1 MDDAKARPPLLALT
15 GATGFIG
22 QQLQRQLL
30 ADGFGLRVL
39 VRPDSTR
46 PGNILPGAQVA
57 RAHLDDASGLAEAL
71 QGVNAVVY
79 CAGSVRGRVP
89 ADFAAANI
97 DGVRY
102 LAAVLS
108 SLDAPPPVLLISSLA
123 ASRPEISAYAASKA
137 EGERQLR
144 AHPEL
149 AWTILRPPAVYGPGD
164 KEMRSILASIRHG
177 LAFVPGPPGQ
187 RLSLLYAQDLASA
200 VSAWVTSSAA
210 CRHQV
215 FEIDDGHPDGYDWDQ
230 IGEAVGHGRVRQ
242 IRVPAAVLRL
252 LARINWVLSGMLGY
266 APMLTPGKVRE
277 LTQKAWVCDNA
288 TFGRITGWTPAVGL
302 REGARRMFDQA
313 GRG

>member
-22 QQLQRQLL
+22 QQLQLQLL
-30 ADGFGLRVL
+30 ADGFRLRVL
-39 VRPDSTR
+39 VRPDSPR
-46 PGNILPGAQVA
+46 QGNILPGVQAVPV
-57 RAHLDDASGLAEAL
+57 RLDDAVGLAEAVH
-71 QGVNAVVY
+71 GVNAVIY

-89 ADFAAANI
+89 ADFAAANV

-102 LAAVLS
+102 LASVLS
-108 SLDAPPPVLLISSLA
+108 ELEAPPPVLLISSLA
-123 ASRPEISAYAASKA
+123 ASRPEISDYAASKA

-164 KEMRSILASIRHG
+164 KEMRPVLAWVRRGI
-177 LAFVPGPPGQ
+177 AIVPGPRGQ

-200 VSAWVTSSAA
+200 VAAWLASGTA
-210 CRHQV
+210 CSHQV
-215 FEIDDGHPDGYDWDQ
+215 FEIDDGHPNGYDWDQ
-230 IGEAVGHGRVRQ
+230 IGKAVAHGRVRQ
-242 IRVPAAVLRL
+242 VHVHATVLEL
-252 LARINWVLSGMLGY
+252 LARLNLFLSRMLGY

-277 LTQKAWVCDNA
+277 LTQDAWVCDNA
-288 TFGRITGWTPAVGL
+288 AFTRITGWAPAVRL
-302 REGARRMFDQA
+302 REGARRIFDNA